1 MGKEEGQREKERN
14 RQKPRD
20 RDWLTSVVI
29 GKEVPVCLLQTDKP
43 DILVMWSEPC
53 SETWE
58 PGQLSEG
65 PGIVCSGIQRQG
77 KSDVSAHIDMGY
89 PPSTL
94 LFFTGPQCGWCM
106 YMKVKMRVRTWP
118 PDDMLIASRNNFTNT
133 SRNNVLSTCGQPID
147 QLG

>member
-77 KSDVSAHIDMGY
+77 KSDVSAHIDMVY
-89 PPSTL
+89 PSSTL

-133 SRNNVLSTCGQPID
+133 SRNNVLSTYGQPID